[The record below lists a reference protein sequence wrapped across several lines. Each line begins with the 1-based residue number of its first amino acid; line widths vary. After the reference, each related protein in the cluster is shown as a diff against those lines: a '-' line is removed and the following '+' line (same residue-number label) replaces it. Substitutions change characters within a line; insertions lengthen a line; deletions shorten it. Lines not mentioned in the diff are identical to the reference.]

1 MPFTAEDAKDH
12 TEKADTPKKQE
23 VWAKVANQALAACE
37 KDGGEDCEASAIKQ
51 ANAAVDKIGE
61 STTKGY
67 GAFTVKVGKERK
79 TIGELIDHF
88 KADGPMDVGDCT
100 TFAELHRAKAKEQ
113 SDIEVTVLAEQYKGL
128 FDKVMALDEWI
139 PALRSLTEEFIASA
153 HAEGFIAEL
162 EGFEFLEA
170 DSVKSRL
177 SESDVGSVVGIMEA
191 GTVASGGDEP
201 LIMQV
206 AVIEP
211 GWGRQNK
218 EGDEDSRHYYPAEV
232 LARDIGVFKGAKMHE
247 TDHKER
253 SNKTWTSTILDFVG
267 FTETGGPIAKVGVH
281 DPDFA
286 KRAINL
292 EKLGQLD
299 KLVPSILGDGISRK
313 GMRDGKKGW
322 VVEALTKGY
331 FVDWVSR
338 TAAGGRT
345 VALGESEEVP
355 NMEEEK
361 KDVVEEA
368 VEIKI
373 EESEEV
379 KLLDKADAKKLIEEA
394 KLTEFATKRLTE
406 AEWADE
412 DALKG
417 AISEWQAETNR
428 LVGAGK
434 PVGNAVGISPAVK
447 SRDERIAEAD
457 KLKSGVNAKWSGV
470 PIREA

>member
-1 MPFTAEDAKDH
+1 
-12 TEKADTPKKQE
+12 
-23 VWAKVANQALAACE
+23 
-37 KDGGEDCEASAIKQ
+37 
-51 ANAAVDKIGE
+51 
-61 STTKGY
+61 
-67 GAFTVKVGKERK
+67 
-79 TIGELIDHF
+79 
-88 KADGPMDVGDCT
+88 
-100 TFAELHRAKAKEQ
+100 
-113 SDIEVTVLAEQYKGL
+113 
-128 FDKVMALDEWI
+128 
-139 PALRSLTEEFIASA
+139 
-153 HAEGFIAEL
+153 
-162 EGFEFLEA
+162 
-170 DSVKSRL
+170 
-177 SESDVGSVVGIMEA
+177 
-191 GTVASGGDEP
+191 
-201 LIMQV
+201 
-206 AVIEP
+206 
-211 GWGRQNK
+211 
-218 EGDEDSRHYYPAEV
+218 
-232 LARDIGVFKGAKMHE
+232 
-247 TDHKER
+247 
-253 SNKTWTSTILDFVG
+253 
-267 FTETGGPIAKVGVH
+267 VGVH

-331 FVDWVSR
+331 YVDWVSR

-355 NMEEEK
+355 MEEEK

-373 EESEEV
+373 EESDEV
-379 KLLDKADAKKLIEEA
+379 KSLDEADAKKLIEDA

-412 DALKG
+412 DTLKG

-434 PVGNAVGISPAVK
+434 PVGNAVGTTPAVK
-447 SRDERIAEAD
+447 NVEERIAEAD
-457 KLKSGVNAKWSGV
+457 KAKSAVNAKWSGV